1 MYLNDPLFDIVNAIG
16 QPISGAKAYFY
27 TTGTDDLVNTYTT
40 SALSTPNANPV
51 IADSAGRFPA
61 IFLDPTIG
69 YRVKVYNA
77 DDELIA
83 DRDPI
88 AQSNYFARTAAANT
102 FTALNTFSNA
112 TGIKLTNIG
121 TTASAANAFM
131 DSSNGNAFLRSTSSR
146 RYKTD
151 IEPLSERLAEQ
162 VLSLE
167 PVWYR
172 STSPHDKAGW
182 SWIGLIAEDV
192 AAIEPRLVHW
202 RVDDHGEM
210 VPDAVQYDRLPV
222 LMLAVMKAMRREMDD
237 LRARLLQKTVL
248 ASIPNELAGLAQPD
262 EAAADLRDRLLKAL
276 ADLRSMAVGNIPMTD
291 EQRAL
296 LTTLEGAV
304 AQRWFTD

>member
-1 MYLNDPLFDIVNAIG
+1 MYMNDPLFDIVNAIG

-77 DDELIA
+77 EDELIA

-172 STSPHDKAGW
+172 STSPHDQAGW

-237 LRARLLQKTVL
+237 LRARLPQKTVL